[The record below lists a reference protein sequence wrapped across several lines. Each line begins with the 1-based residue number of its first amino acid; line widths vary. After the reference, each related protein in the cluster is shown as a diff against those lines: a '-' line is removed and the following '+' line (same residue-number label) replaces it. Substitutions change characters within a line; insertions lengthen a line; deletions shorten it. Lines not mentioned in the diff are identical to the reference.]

1 MSGRRIGRWVLAA
14 SVVVIG
20 ALAAVVVA
28 LNLRGEG
35 ELSAEIAS
43 AQPGLPA
50 SAELVARG
58 AYLAR
63 AGNCMAC
70 HTARGGEPY
79 AGGRGIDT
87 PFGTVYSSNLKI
99 GRASCRERVLVAV

>member
-14 SVVVIG
+14 SVVVVG
-20 ALAAVVVA
+20 TLAAVVVA

-35 ELSAEIAS
+35 ELSAEIAA

-50 SAELVARG
+50 SAEMVARG

-70 HTARGGEPY
+70 HTARGARPMR
-79 AGGRGIDT
+79 ADAAST
-87 PFGTVYSSNLKI
+87 PRSAPST
-99 GRASCRERVLVAV
+99 AAT